1 MKKNIFFFSLKI
13 VLHEGKVAQEFQDFL
28 FIQDDDISYSVHLRQ
43 LFAVQR
49 CHQLPG
55 SRLGGD
61 EMLRQRHG
69 GVSANITGREN
80 GMLNVAEERQAQR
93 C

>member
-1 MKKNIFFFSLKI
+1 MSNLRFKK
-13 VLHEGKVAQEFQDFL
+13 VVWEFQDFL
-28 FIQDDDISYSVHLRQ
+28 FLQDNDISHSVHLCQ

-61 EMLRQRHG
+61 EMLCQCHG

-80 GMLNVAEERQAQR
+80 RMLNGG
-93 C
+93 